1 MPGWGLSK
9 VVEENGVVKGMELKR
24 CTSPW
29 DNNGA
34 FNPQYDEC
42 EKTVIEAENIM
53 LATGQK
59 VDLSYFD
66 EKYSIQLKRG
76 YIDIDSD
83 TAMTS
88 RKGIFGAGDAV
99 RPGLAIAAIAAGRKA
114 ANGINRY
121 LGTSIPETKTVDSA
135 YLTHDAEGISVKVPL
150 KLHELDASKRRIDI
164 EDSIS
169 ASMAEAAEEAKR
181 CMNCGCYAVS
191 PSDTAPALIALG
203 AKIVTNKRTIDA
215 EDYFDVKVECNTVL
229 DQNEI
234 VTEIQ
239 IPALP
244 SGSKSAFIKM
254 SYRKAI
260 DFPVVNCAVLTGGI
274 PRVILGA
281 VAPMPYR
288 SRKAEKVIAGKEISE
303 TLAEEA
309 GAAAVADAV
318 PFNATKYKVQLTK
331 VMVKRALLSIK

>member
-1 MPGWGLSK
+1 
-9 VVEENGVVKGMELKR
+9 
-24 CTSPW
+24 
-29 DNNGA
+29 
-34 FNPQYDEC
+34 
-42 EKTVIEAENIM
+42 
-53 LATGQK
+53 
-59 VDLSYFD
+59 
-66 EKYSIQLKRG
+66 
-76 YIDIDSD
+76 
-83 TAMTS
+83 
-88 RKGIFGAGDAV
+88 
-99 RPGLAIAAIAAGRKA
+99 
-114 ANGINRY
+114 
-121 LGTSIPETKTVDSA
+121 
-135 YLTHDAEGISVKVPL
+135 
-150 KLHELDASKRRIDI
+150 
-164 EDSIS
+164 
-169 ASMAEAAEEAKR
+169 
-181 CMNCGCYAVS
+181 
-191 PSDTAPALIALG
+191 
-203 AKIVTNKRTIDA
+203 
-215 EDYFDVKVECNTVL
+215 VKVECNTVL

-234 VTEIQ
+234 VTEIR